1 MENRFL
7 VAISASFP
15 FTNTMYVYTTSF
27 VRFSR
32 FHKFSK
38 EKRFLL
44 LTLARYRFH
53 GCLIVNPK
61 RELESKS
68 PLQDINPMYITQGNP
83 LCFNFICLL
92 LKNNAAPILLARALL
107 IVMVPNVYYFKGWRE
122 QNWGRTFL

>member
-1 MENRFL
+1 MIFCL
-7 VAISASFP
+7 
-15 FTNTMYVYTTSF
+15 NTKNGEQILGSNFGKFSIHKYYVYTTSF
-27 VRFSR
+27 ARFSR

-68 PLQDINPMYITQGNP
+68 PLQDINPMYITQDNP

-107 IVMVPNVYYFKGWRE
+107 IVMVPNVYYFKG
-122 QNWGRTFL
+122 